1 MKVTDVTI
9 RKSFED
15 SDLEAIV
22 SVTFNDYFVVHDIK
36 IIKEQNNYYIEM
48 PKHKR
53 ADGQLVNIASP
64 TNPTVMQEITKAI
77 IRAYQ
82 ENAVSE
88 DSMAKQD

>member
-15 SDLEAIV
+15 SDLEALV

-36 IIKEQNNYYIEM
+36 IIKEKNNYYIEM

-53 ADGQLVNIASP
+53 SDGQLVNIASP
-64 TNPTVMQEITKAI
+64 ANPMVMQEITKGI
-77 IRAYQ
+77 IQAYK
-82 ENAVSE
+82 ESALNE